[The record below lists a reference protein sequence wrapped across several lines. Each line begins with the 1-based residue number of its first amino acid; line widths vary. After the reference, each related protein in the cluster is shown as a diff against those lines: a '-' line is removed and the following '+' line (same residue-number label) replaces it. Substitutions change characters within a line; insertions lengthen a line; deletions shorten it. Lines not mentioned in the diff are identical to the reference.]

1 MVHLVCDYSDS
12 PLHIS
17 ICNRDFHLSAGVPSS
32 LLPYKQRFYSGWQR
46 DQLKDYIS
54 YPPHAGRW
62 DHMTK
67 CWPLMWKWKRILSIP
82 GRLSQGSWFS
92 RSILF
97 SALSLFLFLLP
108 PGKLRWLELQE
119 SSWITWYPWGWK
131 FCTTEHKDRRK
142 LGAWWISGASIPT
155 LHSNF
160 TCSKV
165 NPCVFKPLL
174 LLGFLLHAVTP
185 NPDTY
190 LIGNSLFFIK
200 RLMSAD
206 I

>member
-1 MVHLVCDYSDS
+1 MSLFNKSVGDGVSLPTKRFLTGTNIGILCSRFKLLHQYVYQMVHLVCDYSDS

-67 CWPLMWKWKRILSIP
+67 FWLTMWKWKWILSIP

-92 RSILF
+92 QRAKLF
-97 SALSLFLFLLP
+97 SALPLFLFLLP
-108 PGKLRWLELQE
+108 PG
-119 SSWITWYPWGWK
+119 
-131 FCTTEHKDRRK
+131 
-142 LGAWWISGASIPT
+142 
-155 LHSNF
+155 
-160 TCSKV
+160 
-165 NPCVFKPLL
+165 
-174 LLGFLLHAVTP
+174 
-185 NPDTY
+185 
-190 LIGNSLFFIK
+190 
-200 RLMSAD
+200 
-206 I
+206 